1 MADTEPTRT
10 VAIAI
15 DQSEYF
21 RHALEFYCNIAHQ
34 PGSKV
39 LVLHIVDPLY
49 LTSLVASAGFGQGGA
64 LAALPSSHWQQMA
77 AEQKEKIRQLKTKLE
92 PLFEGKSIP
101 RHWRVIETTAAP
113 GEAIVA
119 TANEVGAS
127 LIVVGSRGQGAVRRT
142 ILGSVSDYVLHH
154 AKVPVLVSHGRH

>member
-21 RHALEFYCNIAHQ
+21 RHALEFYLENIH
-34 PGSKV
+34 SSRFE
-39 LVLHIVDPLY
+39 LVLIAIFKPLHD
-49 LTSLVASAGFGQGGA
+49 LNCIPASGYTMGA
-64 LAALPSSHWQQMA
+64 MAALPSSHWQQMA

>member
-21 RHALEFYCNIAHQ
+21 RHALEFYLEKIHSRE
-34 PGSKV
+34 SK
-39 LVLHIVDPLY
+39 LVLISVLDPIY
-49 LTSLVASAGFGQGGA
+49 DTNFFPAMGGM
-64 LAALPSSHWQQMA
+64 AALPSSHWQQMA